1 MNYIKFELSCL
12 LAIVIT
18 FISDVVELIPLNRL
32 PEEADS
38 KDDDTSA
45 STDAVDGKTYFDKW
59 TELDPNFLRTTFA
72 HRSKYAGRESF
83 SLILGALSTF
93 VLIIPIAQV
102 SWILSHGGRR
112 SIGLHSAVITV
123 AMVMGLCELIVALMT
138 VGARQSFEFITDT
151 FELMDWN
158 LLSATDDES
167 GNDGVGYKVLELIDF
182 TLNGITTWMNAFEGI
197 CICIIMTLLFLS
209 VRGENLSNGPRK
221 ATFGRK
227 WSYLGLLIGYL
238 CLFEFLSD
246 VIDLQSTYFYGMVSF
261 AFVVLNSLVLVPA
274 WLFVLGRQLPSIRY
288 SFENNWGDDEQESLQ
303 SLRLRPVSTTD
314 PDTI

>member
-1 MNYIKFELSCL
+1 MNFIKFEYSCL

-18 FISDVVELIPLNRL
+18 FVSDIVELIPFNRI

-38 KDDDTSA
+38 DDNDGGASGTS
-45 STDAVDGKTYFDKW
+45 YFDKW
-59 TELDPNFLRTTFA
+59 TNLNPSFLEMTFE
-72 HRSKYAGRESF
+72 HRSKYSGLESL

-93 VLIIPIAQV
+93 ALIVPIAQV

-112 SIGLHSAVITV
+112 SLGLHSAVVIV
-123 AMVMGLCELIVALMT
+123 AMVMGMCELIVALMT
-138 VGARQSFEFITDT
+138 VGARQSFQFITDT
-151 FELMDWN
+151 FELKDWN

-167 GNDGVGYKVLELIDF
+167 GNDGTGYRVLELIDF
-182 TLNGITTWMNAFEGI
+182 SVNGITTWMNAFEGI
-197 CICIIMTLLFLS
+197 CLCIIMTLLFLA
-209 VRGENLSNGPRK
+209 VRGENLSTGPRK
-221 ATFGRK
+221 ATFGQK

-238 CLFEFLSD
+238 CLFEFLAD

-261 AFVVLNSLVLVPA
+261 AFVILNSLVLIPV

-288 SFENNWGDDEQESLQ
+288 SFENNWGDDEQESLH
-303 SLRLRPVSTTD
+303 SLRLRPISTTD